1 MRCTFC
7 HQVIETFS
15 PLFSINLFEFNLK
28 EAFKKHNRFKRIF
41 RNNIKKGI
49 LEWHK
54 SNKLCVRGLKIGTI
68 DNVGGLT
75 YSIKLITLFPL
86 SLFPICVFFT
96 NQNKCP
102 PPISASWFVF
112 LDSPW
117 QRCSSS
123 AVQPALLFT
132 LPEVRQIFKMC
143 VHLSCFLLRLCIY
156 LSFFIFAL
164 KLCTF
169 TDLT

>member
-1 MRCTFC
+1 MPVLSSRHFPLSSLSICLSLIQRRHLKNTRD
-7 HQVIETFS
+7 IKESLET
-15 PLFSINLFEFNLK
+15 ILK
-28 EAFKKHNRFKRIF
+28 KKRI
-41 RNNIKKGI
+41 
-49 LEWHK
+49 LQLHK
-54 SNKLCVRGLKIGTI
+54 SSKLCVRGLEIGTI
-68 DNVGGLT
+68 DNVGGPS

-102 PPISASWFVF
+102 PPISASSFVF
-112 LDSPW
+112 LDSPR
-117 QRCSSS
+117 QHCSSS

-156 LSFFIFAL
+156 LSFFYISAL
-164 KLCTF
+164 KLCKF